1 MALQRNLLIMSSPMG
16 QVLPKFK
23 TYLPQLKP
31 DKPSTLFIHLTN
43 QNRIGLSSVIANLY
57 GIQCHQIDL
66 RLIINEFP
74 HDYVKKLDEI
84 YLEHDLEE
92 HVKASLLEKLEI
104 SNSHILPKIE
114 VESEIIA
121 QNDIENHD
129 FVCLGG
135 TFDRLH
141 EGHKILL
148 SEAALR

>member
-57 GIQCHQIDL
+57 GVQCHELDL
-66 RLIINEFP
+66 KLIINEFP
-74 HDYVKKLDEI
+74 HDFIKKLDEI
-84 YLEHDLEE
+84 YVEQDLEE
-92 HVKASLLEKLEI
+92 SVKASILEKLQF
-104 SNSHILPKIE
+104 SNLHILPKIE
-114 VESEIIA
+114 VESE
-121 QNDIENHD
+121 NIEEEGVKNHD